1 MQNLIYNI
9 IPGKTGDFCHDG
21 RAMKRFLQISFFFL
35 LAMLLGCS
43 PEALPNESEE
53 YPGLVHKTFMESKKV
68 FPNPERGFDAGRN
81 WPFDTPLTKSYLT
94 AQRLQNRTVLYTGY
108 YLTDYMESDI
118 APEFLDM
125 ISANMRVLREGGVKC
140 VLRFAYKTD
149 MYETGHPWDA
159 QPEWVHRHIEQLTP
173 VLQQNSDVILCMQ
186 AGFIGVWGE
195 WAYTDGF
202 NPSPKTPEDFLSR
215 RKVMEALLDALPK
228 NRTIAVRTGRYKMN
242 MFMDSY
248 ADSVT
253 IETAYN
259 ESDLSRIC
267 GHNDCFGA
275 DASDMGTF
283 TTIAE
288 RQFWKTES
296 KYLLMGGETC
306 QLSLYCRCE
315 RTIKDCEEYHWT
327 YTSGPSSI
335 SNRWKED
342 GCYDEIEKRLGYR
355 LVLTDLYHSPDAI
368 PGKEYRLVMKIKNV
382 GFAAPMNPRA
392 VELVFVDGAGNKKV
406 YTLDDVDPRYWFAGD
421 EVTIDK
427 TIELP
432 QSAVGECT
440 LYLNLPDPEF
450 ALRNNPLFSIR
461 LANKDS
467 MWEEETGYNKLI
479 EFNL

>member
-1 MQNLIYNI
+1 
-9 IPGKTGDFCHDG
+9 
-21 RAMKRFLQISFFFL
+21 
-35 LAMLLGCS
+35 MLDD
-43 PEALPNESEE
+43 EYVNAE
-53 YPGLVHKTFMESKKV
+53 YPGLIHQTFKESNKS
-68 FPNPERGFDAGRN
+68 FANPERGFDAGMN
-81 WPFDTPLTKSYLT
+81 WHSASDRVLSKQYLFV
-94 AQRLQNRTVLYTGY
+94 QRVLKRTVLYTGY

-118 APEFLDM
+118 APEFLDL

-140 VLRFAYKTD
+140 ILRFAYKTD

-159 QPEWVHRHIEQLTP
+159 SPEWVLRHIEQLKP
-173 VLQQNSDVILCMQ
+173 ILQHNSDVILCLQ

-195 WAYTDGF
+195 WGYTDGF
-202 NPSPKTPEDFLSR
+202 VSNPKTPEDFLSR

-242 MFMDSY
+242 MFLDSY

-267 GHNDCFGA
+267 AHNDCFGA

-306 QLSLYCRCE
+306 QLSQYCRCE
-315 RTIKDCEEYHWT
+315 RTLKDCEDYHWT

-355 LVLTDLYHSPDAI
+355 LVLTDLHHSPDAV

-392 VELVFVDGAGNKKV
+392 VELVFVDGTGNRTV
-406 YTLDDVDPRYWFAGD
+406 YRLDDVDPRYWFAGD
-421 EVTIDK
+421 QVTIDR

-432 QSAVGECT
+432 QSAAGECT